1 MQNTVFY
8 TCRRPFGSG
17 GQSRSSAP
25 ASSRRRGG
33 AGGRAPLVRGEGGE
47 WRARVRSGGGPSAGA
62 AGLEFPSK
70 GIRREFWNSL
80 RREFEGNSKGA
91 GSITRRV
98 GHILQPSLS
107 VTENRLRVPFDGALR
122 RNSKRH
128 GRRRVHSR
136 RRRRRTACRLQ
147 RRACCESRGA
157 RARHVRV
164 DSADAAA

>member
-1 MQNTVFY
+1 MYRCDPNEAAGFYPWTTCNLQQNTVFY

-70 GIRREFWNSL
+70 GIRREFWKYYASCRAHPATITLGL
-80 RREFEGNSKGA
+80 RRQ
-91 GSITRRV
+91 
-98 GHILQPSLS
+98 LQPGCNERILLGVCLLSLGL
-107 VTENRLRVPFDGALR
+107 ELR
-122 RNSKRH
+122 RLIAQLLRCPFGTTTTGSSL
-128 GRRRVHSR
+128 VH
-136 RRRRRTACRLQ
+136 C
-147 RRACCESRGA
+147 
-157 RARHVRV
+157 
-164 DSADAAA
+164 

>member
-47 WRARVRSGGGPSAGA
+47 WRSRVSSGGGPSAGA

-70 GIRREFWNSL
+70 GIRREL
-80 RREFEGNSKGA
+80 EGCWKYCPLC
-91 GSITRRV
+91 R
-98 GHILQPSLS
+98 HILQPSLWDCNDNCNLAATS
-107 VTENRLRVPFDGALR
+107 ASCSASACFGTIWDYDCTLQSLPARACQHVAPQSLHPNARSDAATDHARDP
-122 RNSKRH
+122 
-128 GRRRVHSR
+128 RRRLLGPFR
-136 RRRRRTACRLQ
+136 PAN
-147 RRACCESRGA
+147 
-157 RARHVRV
+157 
-164 DSADAAA
+164 